1 MLTGSAIG
9 SNLGQFFKLDQRT
22 LMLLVGHGAAA
33 RVSLLLGNGKKQEAN
48 AILPNMGTHRHLDG
62 TTRI

>member
-1 MLTGSAIG
+1 
-9 SNLGQFFKLDQRT
+9 
-22 LMLLVGHGAAA
+22 MLLVGHGAAA

-48 AILPNMGTHRHLDG
+48 AILPNMGTHKRLDG